1 MRLAS
6 KQGFPLCVAFT
17 LSRPLHARCTRCR
30 LLKAER
36 IGIDWGRFDI
46 NNWQELRHGVV
57 FGVKIGFTIPSHP
70 SIMHP
75 PSTYVV
81 VIVGLA
87 GFSDGIV
94 CIQHSGLLGWG
105 NRIEVELDLPS

>member
-1 MRLAS
+1 MCGVHVE
-6 KQGFPLCVAFT
+6 QTVACTMHT
-17 LSRPLHARCTRCR
+17 LQA
-30 LLKAER
+30 LKAER

-81 VIVGLA
+81 VIVGVA